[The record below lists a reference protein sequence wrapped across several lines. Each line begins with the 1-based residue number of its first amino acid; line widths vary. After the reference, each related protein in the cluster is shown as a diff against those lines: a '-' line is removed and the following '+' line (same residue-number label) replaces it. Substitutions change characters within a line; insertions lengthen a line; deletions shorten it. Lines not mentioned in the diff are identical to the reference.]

1 MLLDRKWIARP
12 IPLRTKC
19 LADLAL
25 RRQLPRTRVQSL
37 AQASTRPDV
46 TEPIRRRRQRRSRED
61 VLGLIRDAALQ
72 LFAERGY
79 AGATTQEIA
88 RKADVSET
96 LLFRHFG
103 GKANLYDAVVSA
115 PFLKIME
122 TFGEEQQQ
130 ARAKGIE
137 VPNARK
143 QSGELFDFF
152 EQNREV
158 FSALVLGSAAYD
170 GKEPVRLAGLEA
182 TFLQAT
188 QEFEAAYA
196 RAGKDPPFDLDIA
209 SRLIFGMVAASVLL
223 RPLLFSA
230 SDVSSDEIRKVIT
243 ALSSQ
248 ALWPG

>member
-1 MLLDRKWIARP
+1 M
-12 IPLRTKC
+12 
-19 LADLAL
+19 
-25 RRQLPRTRVQSL
+25 
-37 AQASTRPDV
+37 

-61 VLGLIRDAALQ
+61 VLCLIRDAALQ

-122 TFGEEQQQ
+122 SFGEEQQA
-130 ARAKGIE
+130 ARAQGIE
-137 VPNARK
+137 APDTRK
-143 QSGELFDFF
+143 QIGELFDFF
-152 EQNREV
+152 EANREV
-158 FSALVLGSAAYD
+158 FSALMLGSAAID

-182 TFLQAT
+182 TFEQAAN
-188 QEFEAAYA
+188 EISAAYS
-196 RAGKDPPFDLDIA
+196 RAGKVPPFDLDIA
-209 SRLIFGMVAASVLL
+209 GRLIFGMVAAAVLL

-230 SDVSSDEIRKVIT
+230 SEATPEQIRAVMT
-243 ALSSQ
+243 AMSAQS
-248 ALWPG
+248 LWPD

>member
-1 MLLDRKWIARP
+1 
-12 IPLRTKC
+12 
-19 LADLAL
+19 
-25 RRQLPRTRVQSL
+25 
-37 AQASTRPDV
+37 V

-79 AGATTQEIA
+79 AGTTTQEIA

-103 GKANLYDAVVSA
+103 DKAKLYDAVVSA

-122 TFGEEQQQ
+122 SFGEEQQALESGRS
-130 ARAKGIE
+130 AR
-137 VPNARK
+137 NARK

-158 FSALVLGSAAYD
+158 FSALVLGGGAID
-170 GKEPVRLAGLEA
+170 GSGQVRLSGLEA
-182 TFLQAT
+182 TFRQAADGVS
-188 QEFEAAYA
+188 AAYA
-196 RAGKDPPFDLDIA
+196 HARKQPPFDIDIA
-209 SRLIFGMVAASVLL
+209 VRLIFGMVASSVLL
-223 RPLLFSA
+223 RPLLFSGSDA
-230 SDVSSDEIRKVIT
+230 SSGEIRSVIT
-243 ALSSQ
+243 ELSSQ

>member
-1 MLLDRKWIARP
+1 M
-12 IPLRTKC
+12 
-19 LADLAL
+19 
-25 RRQLPRTRVQSL
+25 
-37 AQASTRPDV
+37 
-46 TEPIRRRRQRRSRED
+46 TEPIRRRRRRRSRED
-61 VLGLIRDAALQ
+61 VIALIRDAALQ

-122 TFGEEQQQ
+122 SFGEEQ
-130 ARAKGIE
+130 ARTDGVDA
-137 VPNARK
+137 PNVRE

-158 FSALVLGSAAYD
+158 FSALVLGSAAAEGAD
-170 GKEPVRLAGLEA
+170 PVRLAGREK
-182 TFLQAT
+182 TFRQAADGVA
-188 QEFEAAYA
+188 AAYT
-196 RAGKDPPFDLDIA
+196 RAGKESPFDLDIA
-209 SRLIFGMVAASVLL
+209 VRLIFGMVAAGVLL
-223 RPLLFSA
+223 RPMLFSGREA
-230 SDVSSDEIRKVIT
+230 SSAEIRATI
-243 ALSSQ
+243 AELSSR